1 MSTRN
6 RRPPPSSSKKPS
18 VSDYPIK
25 KATKPQL
32 AKKRPALAD
41 VTNQRNVPHTISRT
55 SESSSMPLEATSSI
69 QVVVTELSGFGTA
82 ILVNVINLGGEVGSV
97 CSEGPW
103 VFVGMPN
110 VVKVWN
116 TESGAEYSLNGPV
129 GQVNALTAV
138 KDLLFAGVEDGVI
151 LAWKGTN
158 ETNVT
163 FQVASPI
170 CKGSKL
176 ENYFH
181 Y

>member
-1 MSTRN
+1 MELRFL
-6 RRPPPSSSKKPS
+6 K
-18 VSDYPIK
+18 
-25 KATKPQL
+25 
-32 AKKRPALAD
+32 
-41 VTNQRNVPHTISRT
+41 
-55 SESSSMPLEATSSI
+55 EATSSI
-69 QVVVTELSGFGTA
+69 QVVVTELSGFGTT

-138 KDLLFAGVEDGVI
+138 KDLLFVGVEDGVI

-170 CKGSKL
+170 WLSLSFVNCSFQYMCFL
-176 ENYFH
+176 AFIEVVFLLINLIVIYNVYITLIAVSLINYEQSLL
-181 Y
+181 